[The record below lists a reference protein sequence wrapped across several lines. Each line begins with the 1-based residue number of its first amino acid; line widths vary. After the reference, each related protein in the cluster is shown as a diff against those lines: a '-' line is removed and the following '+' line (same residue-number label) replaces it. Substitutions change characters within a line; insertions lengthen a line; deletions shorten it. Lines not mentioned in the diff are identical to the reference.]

1 MIGNLLRR
9 AYSNAPLMLSLATLG
24 WGGNTIA
31 SRLAVGEITPMALIF
46 LRWSVVVIILLFTHG
61 REMKAAFPIMRPRLI
76 WIALMGG
83 LGMTMFNALFY
94 IAAHSTTAVNLGII
108 QSTMPGLILLG
119 SFLVYGARINRI
131 QSIGLAIAFAG
142 VVVVVTRGSLEQ
154 LFYLTFNVGDLLML
168 LACLFY
174 SGYTIGLRNRPN
186 IGGMVMMGYF
196 AVAAWLTTIPLM
208 LIEGQVT
215 GILWP
220 DLGGWGIIL
229 YVAIMP
235 SLLSQVFFMRGVD
248 LIGPGQ
254 AGLYTNLVPIYGAIL
269 AVIILGETLHLYHV
283 MALGLVFYGIY
294 LFEIRKTRI
303 SS

>member
-1 MIGNLLRR
+1 MNGSLLHR
-9 AYSNAPLMLSLATLG
+9 AYSNAPLMLCLATLG

-31 SRLAVGEITPMALIF
+31 SRLAVGEISPMALIF
-46 LRWSVVVIILLFTHG
+46 LRWAVVVVILLFTHG
-61 REMKAAFPIMRPRLI
+61 REMKSAFPVIRARLP

-83 LGMTMFNALFY
+83 LGMTVFNALFY
-94 IAAHSTTAVNLGII
+94 IAAHTTTAVNLGII

-119 SFLVYGARINRI
+119 SFLVYGTRINSI
-131 QSIGLAIAFAG
+131 QGIGLVIAFAG
-142 VVVVVTRGSLEQ
+142 VVVIVTQGSLEQ
-154 LFYLTFNVGDLLML
+154 LFHLTFNSGDLLML

-174 SGYTIGLRNRPN
+174 SGYTIGLRNRPE

-196 AVAAWLTTIPLM
+196 AIAAWITTIPLM
-208 LIEGQVT
+208 LIESQIT

-220 DLGGWGIIL
+220 DLDGWLIIL

-235 SLLSQVFFMRGVD
+235 SFLSQVFFMRGVD

-269 AVIILGETLHLYHV
+269 AVIILGEALHFYHV
-283 MALGLVFYGIY
+283 AALGLVFGGIY
-294 LFEIRKTRI
+294 LFEVRKTREPN
-303 SS
+303 